1 MAMTANLP
9 GRLTL
14 NSHTISKMRLAALA
28 LTILTVSLPC
38 FAGGLGSADTSC
50 DPTASIPAAGG
61 CTWYNVYFSGTDGSA
76 QTGSS
81 FFNYYV
87 AASNPPWTVT
97 TTAPEVIRIV
107 DGGHQGDM
115 FAVYDNGVL
124 LGTTSA
130 SPVDMNHTCASDST
144 GPGTNPAAC
153 WNDPLM
159 SRGTFPLAAGNHS
172 FVIVWVQRVPGGD
185 SALQWFEIGPAT
197 PATVSFVGSMPH
209 IATEENWT
217 TSFTLVNKV
226 GIIPVATTLS
236 AYDNNGNP
244 LLLPLIVP
252 PATTSITTTS
262 LNSTVAGNASLTMKS
277 TGPANVPVLVGGAQL
292 AASGPADG
300 FAIFHR
306 ISDGQEAVVPLETR
320 NARSYLLPFD
330 NTGGMALGVA
340 IENISSQTATIP
352 VVLRNDAGAP
362 IGNGTL
368 SLAGKA
374 HTSFVMSDQFPATA
388 HIRGTAE
395 FDTPVGGQISLLGIR
410 FSGANA
416 LTTIPVLTYPGTSR
430 GSIAHI
436 ASGNGW
442 TTTFVL
448 VNTGTSGANVHLNF
462 VADNGSPLTLPIS
475 YPQQGPAVSQA
486 TSVNTGMAVGST
498 LLIQTT
504 GIDSTPLMVGS
515 AQLTVE
521 GSVNGFVIFGYE
533 NGNEAVVPLQT
544 GNAGGYIIAFDNTAG
559 TGTGVAV
566 NNVSAQAANIAV
578 IFRDTNGA
586 QIGTGTIPLA
596 ANGHSAIV
604 LQNQFP
610 VTANIQGTVEFDAP
624 IGVQIGALGIRTP
637 VAHTFTTLPALAK

>member
-1 MAMTANLP
+1 
-9 GRLTL
+9 L

-97 TTAPEVIRIV
+97 TTAPEVLRIV

-124 LGTTSA
+124 LGTTTA
-130 SPVDMNHTCASDST
+130 SPVDMNHTCANDST

-159 SRGTFPLAAGNHS
+159 SHGTFAIAPGNHS
-172 FVIVWVQRVPGGD
+172 FIITWVQRVPGGD

-197 PATVSFVGSMPH
+197 TTTTSFVGSMPH

-217 TSFTLVNKV
+217 TSFTLVNK
-226 GIIPVATTLS
+226 GGTTPVNTTLF

-244 LLLPLIVP
+244 LLMPLIVP
-252 PATTSITTTS
+252 PATTSISTTS
-262 LNSTVAGNASLTMKS
+262 LNSTLAGNASVMLKS

-292 AASGPADG
+292 AANGPADG

-306 ISDGQEAVVPLETR
+306 ISDGQEAVVPLEMR
-320 NARSYLLPFD
+320 NASSYLLPFD

-340 IENISSQTATIP
+340 IENISSQTASIP
-352 VVLRNDAGAP
+352 VILRDDTGAQ
-362 IGNGTL
+362 IGTGTV
-368 SLAGKA
+368 SLAGNA
-374 HTSFVMSDQFPATA
+374 HTSFVMASQFPATA
-388 HIRGTAE
+388 NIRGTAE
-395 FDTPVGGQISLLGIR
+395 FDTPVGGRISLLGIR
-410 FSGANA
+410 FTAANA
-416 LTTIPVLTYPGTSR
+416 LTTIPVLTGTGVSA

-448 VNTGTSGANVHLNF
+448 VNTGTSGAAVNLNF
-462 VADNGSPLTLPIS
+462 FADNGSPLSLPIS
-475 YPQQGPAVSQA
+475 YPQQGSAVTQA
-486 TSVNTGMAVGST
+486 TSVNTGMGVGST
-498 LLIQTT
+498 LIVQTT
-504 GIDSTPLMVGS
+504 GVDSSPLLIGS
-515 AQLTVE
+515 AQL
-521 GSVNGFVIFGYE
+521 SVQGNVGGFVIFGYE

-544 GNAGGYIIAFDNTAG
+544 GNAGGYIIPFDNTAG

-566 NNVSAQAANIAV
+566 NNVSSQAANVAV
-578 IFRDTNGA
+578 IFRDSTGA

-610 VTANIQGTVEFDAP
+610 VTANMQGTVEFDAP

-637 VAHTFTTLPALAK
+637 IAHTFTTLPALAK

>member
-1 MAMTANLP
+1 M
-9 GRLTL
+9 

-28 LTILTVSLPC
+28 LTILIFSLPG
-38 FAGGLGSADTSC
+38 FASGLGTPDTSC
-50 DPTASIPAAGG
+50 DPTASIPAAAG
-61 CTWYNVYFSGTDGSA
+61 CTWYNVYFSNTDGSA
-76 QTGSS
+76 QPGSS
-81 FFNYYV
+81 FTNYYV
-87 AASNPPWTVT
+87 AASNAPWTIT
-97 TTAPEVIRIV
+97 TTVPDVIRIV

-130 SPVDMNHTCASDST
+130 SPVDMNHTCANDST

-159 SRGTFPLAAGNHS
+159 SHGTFPIAPGNHS
-172 FVIVWVQRVPGGD
+172 FVISWVQRVPGGD

-197 PATVSFVGSMPH
+197 PTTTSFLGSMPH

-226 GIIPVATTLS
+226 PTTTVSTTLS

-252 PATTSITTTS
+252 PAVNAINTTS
-262 LNSTVAGNASLTMKS
+262 LNSTLAGNSALVVQSS
-277 TGPANVPVLVGGAQL
+277 GPANVPVLVGGAKL
-292 AASGPADG
+292 SANGPADG

-306 ISDGQEAVVPLETR
+306 ISDGQEAVVPLEMR
-320 NARSYLLPFD
+320 NASSYLLPFD

-340 IENISSQTATIP
+340 MENVSSLPANITVI
-352 VVLRNDAGAP
+352 LRNDTGAQ
-362 IGNGTL
+362 IGTSSV
-368 SLAGKA
+368 SLAGNA
-374 HTSFVMSDQFPATA
+374 HISFVMATQFPATA
-388 HIRGTAE
+388 GIRGTAE

-410 FSGANA
+410 FSAANA
-416 LTTIPVLTYPGTSR
+416 LTTIPVLAGAGTSA
-430 GSIAHI
+430 GSFAHI

-448 VNTGTSGANVHLNF
+448 VNTGTSGAAVHLGF
-462 VADNGSPLTLPIS
+462 FADNGSPLTLPIS
-475 YPQQGPAVSQA
+475 YPQIGPALTQA
-486 TSVNTGMAVGST
+486 TSVDTGMGVGST

-504 GIDSTPLMVGS
+504 GVDAAPLLVGS
-515 AQLTVE
+515 AQLTVN
-521 GSVNGFVIFGYE
+521 GSVGGFVIFGYE

-544 GNAGGYIIAFDNTAG
+544 GNAGGYIIPFDNTAG
-559 TGTGVAV
+559 TGTGLALQ
-566 NNVSAQAANIAV
+566 NVSNQAANIAV
-578 IFRDTNGA
+578 IFRNNSGA
-586 QIGTGTIPLA
+586 QIGTANIPLA
-596 ANGHSAIV
+596 ANGHSSIV
-604 LQNQFP
+604 LQSQFP

-637 VAHTFTTLPALAK
+637 IAHTFTTLPALAK

>member
-1 MAMTANLP
+1 
-9 GRLTL
+9 L

-38 FAGGLGSADTSC
+38 FAGGLGSPDTSC

-97 TTAPEVIRIV
+97 TTAPEVLRIV

-124 LGTTSA
+124 LGTTTA
-130 SPVDMNHTCASDST
+130 SPVDMNHTCANDST

-159 SRGTFPLAAGNHS
+159 SHGTFAIAPGNHS
-172 FVIVWVQRVPGGD
+172 FIITWVQRVPGGD

-197 PATVSFVGSMPH
+197 TTTTSFVGSMPH

-217 TSFTLVNKV
+217 TSFTLVNK
-226 GIIPVATTLS
+226 GGTTPVNTTLF

-244 LLLPLIVP
+244 LLMPLIVP
-252 PATTSITTTS
+252 PATTSISTTS
-262 LNSTVAGNASLTMKS
+262 LNSTLAGNASVMLKS

-292 AASGPADG
+292 AANGPADG

-306 ISDGQEAVVPLETR
+306 ISDGQEAVVPLEMR
-320 NARSYLLPFD
+320 NASSYLLPFD

-340 IENISSQTATIP
+340 IENISSQTASIP
-352 VVLRNDAGAP
+352 VILRDDTGAQ
-362 IGNGTL
+362 IGTGTV
-368 SLAGKA
+368 SLAGNA
-374 HTSFVMSDQFPATA
+374 HTSFVMASQFPATA
-388 HIRGTAE
+388 NIRGTAE
-395 FDTPVGGQISLLGIR
+395 FDTPVGGRISLLGIR
-410 FSGANA
+410 FTAANA
-416 LTTIPVLTYPGTSR
+416 LTTIPVLTGTGVSA

-448 VNTGTSGANVHLNF
+448 VNTGTSGAAVNLNF
-462 VADNGSPLTLPIS
+462 FADNGSPLSLPIS
-475 YPQQGPAVSQA
+475 YPQQGSAVTQA
-486 TSVNTGMAVGST
+486 TSVNTGMGVGST
-498 LLIQTT
+498 LIVQTT
-504 GIDSTPLMVGS
+504 GVDSSPLLIGS
-515 AQLTVE
+515 AQL
-521 GSVNGFVIFGYE
+521 SVQGNVGGFVIFGYE

-544 GNAGGYIIAFDNTAG
+544 GNAGGYIIPFDNTAG

-566 NNVSAQAANIAV
+566 NNVSSQAANVAV
-578 IFRDTNGA
+578 IFRDSTGA

-637 VAHTFTTLPALAK
+637 IAHTFTTLPALAK